1 MDHSRESEVLGMSST
16 IRTPSAEDQITFL
29 KKIQSLFDD
38 SSFNATYKY
47 ALLITLTDLAIEYG
61 DDQGKPV
68 ELKSELI
75 ATRFSEIYWPQI
87 KEFSTGV
94 RGTSSGVLSQNNGGQ
109 AEIITTLQ
117 GIAEKLS
124 VDDFSKVIGHKI
136 WQQKL
141 GKIIR
146 TIWEN
151 PVFYLQDD
159 SNQFIYK
166 YSSDRTSLTLTS
178 DAGYCLRKFS
188 EYIIQYAKQG
198 WIEHIKSNK
207 RNQPIIGPIDDL
219 ESFLFGNT
227 RDSLNTIRSLLLEC
241 QSGKC
246 FYCNKSVVKA
256 SDVDHFIPWKKYPR
270 NLAENLVL
278 SCPSCNRSKSDQLA
292 GLIHLE
298 KWLSTV
304 INNFDRNSAISK
316 KGFISDKK
324 CALSVGQWAY
334 KNSLNNQANV
344 WIKANDFQIITEDYI
359 NRLNTNYL

>member
-1 MDHSRESEVLGMSST
+1 VDHSRESEVLGMSA
-16 IRTPSAEDQITFL
+16 IIGIPSAEDQITFL
-29 KKIQSLFDD
+29 KKIQTLFDD

-61 DDQGKPV
+61 DDQGKPL

-141 GKIIR
+141 GKITR

-178 DAGYCLRKFS
+178 DAGFCLRKFS

-207 RNQPIIGPIDDL
+207 RNQPIIGPKDDL
-219 ESFLFGNT
+219 ESFLFGNA
-227 RDSLNTIRSLLLEC
+227 RDSLNTIRPLLLDC

-246 FYCNKSVVKA
+246 FYCNKSVIKA

-270 NLAENLVL
+270 NIAQNLVL
-278 SCPSCNRSKSDQLA
+278 SCPSCNRSKSDMLA
-292 GLIHLE
+292 AKNHLE
-298 KWLSTV
+298 KWKSEVYPDNKRSIL
-304 INNFDRNSAISK
+304 ISQ
-316 KGFISDKK
+316 KGFINDQICSLKV
-324 CALSVGQWAY
+324 AQWAY
-334 KNSLNNQANV
+334 VNAVTTNGNTWIHKKEFQKIMQAD
-344 WIKANDFQIITEDYI
+344 IRI
-359 NRLNTNYL
+359 LL